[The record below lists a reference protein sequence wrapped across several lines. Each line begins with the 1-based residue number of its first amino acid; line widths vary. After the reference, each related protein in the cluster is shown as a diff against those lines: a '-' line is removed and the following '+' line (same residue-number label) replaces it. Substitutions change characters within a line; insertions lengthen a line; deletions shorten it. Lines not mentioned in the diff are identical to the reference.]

1 MLFLSICYVPGA
13 VLGAGTCRHNL
24 KVVRTPDPKGAGEG
38 EGFEP
43 AQLLG
48 EPSVAAQE
56 PDQIS

>member
-13 VLGAGTCRHNL
+13 VLGAGTYHHNL
-24 KVVRTPDPKGAGEG
+24 KVVGTPDTKGAGEG

-48 EPSVAAQE
+48 KPSVAAQGL
-56 PDQIS
+56 DQIS